1 LMRGNERLGWYATAA
16 AQKPA
21 VSGSLKS

>member
-1 LMRGNERLGWYATAA
+1 LMRGNERLGRYATAA

>member
-1 LMRGNERLGWYATAA
+1 VRGNERLGRYATAA